1 MNPFIALLVNA
12 VYIINLLLFI
22 YIIISLLISF
32 DILNRHQPIV
42 AKIYYALGRLFE
54 PLLKP
59 IRQLLPDMGGIDISP
74 IILILLINF
83 IENAILYY
91 AF

>member
-1 MNPFIALLVNA
+1 MNPFLVLLASIVSLINITLLV
-12 VYIINLLLFI
+12 

-54 PLLKP
+54 PMLRP
-59 IRQLLPDMGGIDISP
+59 IRQILPDMGGIDISP
-74 IILILLINF
+74 VILILLINF
-83 IENAILYY
+83 VENAIRYY